1 MRGKSIAATQIP
13 GSIIPCPAPSNIPTN
28 TESTTFSLP
37 CYVLAA
43 QFPLPRANLPSPSL
57 APGRLEPSPLTP
69 IDIPAS
75 HQPQFFPFQF
85 QFLLI
90 FETLISEMY
99 GIIGLYCLAIYLCL
113 SLCTGLILFSTNSQK
128 KMLPLLLFGYHN
140 SSRSPEL
147 LGSAAPR
154 NFVPR

>member
-1 MRGKSIAATQIP
+1 MEESSHNA
-13 GSIIPCPAPSNIPTN
+13 N
-28 TESTTFSLP
+28 TDVWQPLKCQGHHSLSHSPHPEST
-37 CYVLAA
+37 
-43 QFPLPRANLPSPSL
+43 FPAVSSAGSAPPYPEQISLPRAW
-57 APGRLEPSPLTP
+57 LEPAPPIP

-75 HQPQFFPFQF
+75 GQPQFFPFQF

-90 FETLISEMY
+90 FEALISEMY

-113 SLCTGLILFSTNSQK
+113 SLCAGLILFFFLSTEPPK
-128 KMLPLLLFGYHN
+128 KKLPLLLFGYHN